1 MLMFIELLFSHSVL
15 TGGVTDIDVHLSPT
29 NQCNFDQM
37 RIKLGK
43 LFYTVARLIE
53 HTVELNELKSYL
65 ETCFPEL
72 SPQLVIAI
80 SFNDVK
86 RIIREKC
93 NVINVCCLE
102 DVVDQFD
109 IKEAKPHIT
118 TYKLAVDDFCEK
130 VKVSVCENIN
140 FMSASSSLLK
150 CETIQFILEWQP
162 DEHTFQD
169 IRLLLWKAFEDMA
182 KRVLVSIVKKGNS
195 IIVICYAPRN
205 IMDVLLMKAKL
216 NLDQLQKIRL
226 IKLTLGY
233 YIVWDGRTTDKVI
246 NK

>member
-1 MLMFIELLFSHSVL
+1 M
-15 TGGVTDIDVHLSPT
+15 TDINIHLSPT
-29 NQCNFDQM
+29 YQYDFDQM
-37 RIKLGK
+37 RVKLGD
-43 LFYTVARLIE
+43 LFYTVTRLIE
-53 HTVELNELKSYL
+53 HAVVLNELKSYL

-72 SPQLVIAI
+72 SPQLAIAT

-86 RIIREKC
+86 WIIQKKC

-102 DVVDQFD
+102 VVVNQFD

-118 TYKLAVDDFCEK
+118 TYKLDVDVFCK
-130 VKVSVCENIN
+130 NIKVSLCENIN

-216 NLDQLQKIRL
+216 NLDQLQKIGL